1 MSQQQQQQQQFIQL
15 SNELGL
21 CYPQLA
27 DLFQVG
33 NNTIIISWN
42 RDYQEIN
49 SASIQFRYF
58 ETLAGLSALTAWLR
72 YLLML
77 GWFSNRMET
86 SVDDGKARGKD

>member
-33 NNTIIISWN
+33 NNTIIIS
-42 RDYQEIN
+42 
-49 SASIQFRYF
+49 
-58 ETLAGLSALTAWLR
+58 
-72 YLLML
+72 
-77 GWFSNRMET
+77 
-86 SVDDGKARGKD
+86 